1 MDYHNEL
8 YGALKQ
14 HKTQDALCIAGTL
27 IHMKAFD
34 LLVKTWLRA
43 FACIC
48 QYTSVCFVKL
58 YDTATMLV
66 EIIEDENINVA
77 TAFTLTTKLC
87 ILFKNAVQ
95 YVAIQATKIAE
106 LREKTINYFLD
117 GHCPDGIFD
126 TILPK
131 PVNERSFCA
140 KILCSLVELWRSKNV
155 VGYRDTL
162 EYLCRRD
169 YIIESLHSETGN
181 NTIVS
186 FLWDFM
192 RVYQPQITT
201 PFYVLYKSGFK
212 KKDKTWRNNFLY
224 ALHNYLHDEY
234 GNVNWTTDERRI
246 IEHTC
251 AIAKDIW
258 AFVLE
263 SNKTESATMAIEDK
277 STSVETEDSC
287 AIFERFYPVRVLD
300 VEPEPDIEHS
310 PVDVRRISLKTAKS
324 KRERKDKIEK
334 RKPKTE
340 KDDENFY
347 NWESG

>member
-14 HKTQDALCIAGTL
+14 HKTQDALCIAGKL
-27 IHMKAFD
+27 IHTNAFD

-48 QYTSVCFVKL
+48 QYSSVCFAKL

-66 EIIEDENINVA
+66 EIIEDENINIT
-77 TAFTLTTKLC
+77 TAFSLTTKLC

-95 YVAIQATKIAE
+95 YVAIPATKIAE
-106 LREKTINYFLD
+106 LRKKTINYFLTD
-117 GHCPDGIFD
+117 GDCPDDVFD

-140 KILCSLVELWRSKNV
+140 KILCSLIELWRSKNV
-155 VGYRDTL
+155 ISYRDAL

-201 PFYVLYKSGFK
+201 PFYILYKSGFK
-212 KKDKTWRNNFLY
+212 KTHKTWRNNFLY

-234 GNVNWTTDERRI
+234 SNVNWTTDERRI
-246 IEHTC
+246 IEHTG

-263 SNKTESATMAIEDK
+263 SNKIETAEMAIEYK
-277 STSVETEDSC
+277 STTVETEDSC
-287 AIFERFYPVRVLD
+287 AIFETFYPVRVLD
-300 VEPEPDIEHS
+300 AEPEPDIKPS
-310 PVDVRRISLKTAKS
+310 PVDIRRISLKSAKS
-324 KRERKDKIEK
+324 KREQKDKHK
-334 RKPKTE
+334 VKN
-340 KDDENFY
+340 DDNFY
-347 NWESG
+347 NNKKERL